1 MDPIV
6 PKIKR
11 TYMQGFAALCL
22 SLSLATPNAW
32 GAAHRDDGDDS
43 YRFLA
48 GLVDKGL
55 FDLAAKEGHKFLEQH
70 ASHAKADL
78 ARYRLAGALF
88 ELKRNPEAAEHYA
101 KLAQL
106 EGFEYRAESN
116 FRLGQCQLDAGQLD
130 DAKQAF
136 QKVRQLG
143 QVYLNGP
150 ATFFLGETELR
161 QGDLK
166 SAEAHYASF
175 LEEYKDAEYLGA
187 ARRGLVWCAW
197 KSQATALTIQRAKDF
212 LKRHGEEPGS
222 DEMRILLGEAL
233 LEQGEAQ
240 QALLSFREVRSQ
252 EFGDAQRRGAG
263 FALAAQAE
271 HAAAAGE
278 FAHLLR
284 DFPKSRFAAEARL
297 QLGLQALRSGN
308 TKAALRALKLATRD
322 ADPEAYYWLAEA
334 QRESGDPRAAL
345 DALQAALKLDPEAG
359 LQARIHGARGDLLS
373 ALGRSDEALAAYSES
388 GSDYAL
394 YAAAVTSLNEGD
406 HGRAVELVERML
418 QLNPKSKYRLQAL
431 LVRGEAHFSA
441 GRGELAIASFNEV
454 LESKPAA
461 AQAAQAL
468 ARIAWSHYRAERPA
482 EALAGF
488 ERLVQT
494 YPEEASSEE
503 GLYMLGRI
511 ALELGQ
517 ETKALD
523 VGRTYLKRYAAGAWR
538 AEVLFACG
546 QAESAEAALPH
557 FEQLIREAPEH
568 PLLAAALLELGDRR
582 SKLGQVEAA
591 MLHYQELLRSQ
602 RNSELVP
609 EARYGLGWCL
619 YSTGDFPAS
628 AEQLN
633 QAAAH
638 RGASQALRAAALEL
652 AVWAHSKAGDP
663 LGASTA
669 WRGLLALGGDQSASF
684 ESLRTVLGAWSA
696 AQKPRQAQG
705 LLEEFLRAAKD
716 PELTTKALLE
726 SAYLALESG
735 DLALAESRVQRAE
748 GSSKVVA
755 GVAEASFFVGEA
767 RFAEGDHGRA
777 AKLYQGALREPN
789 PMHANAFYKLGFA
802 RMEQGDMAAAAEAF
816 GGLVEQ
822 HAESELFGEALF
834 LRGEAEYQ
842 LKALEACILSFGR
855 LLQEAP
861 EHQVLPKALF
871 RMGIAQ
877 GQLERWPE
885 CETSLTLL
893 ARKAPEFPNLSE
905 AELWRGRSLA
915 AQRKRRAAR
924 QAFERVLSLD
934 KGELAARARLGIGKL
949 LEDEGRGE
957 EALSEYLKVAYLY
970 AHDEEVAEAL
980 FRAGTCLEAQ
990 GNREQAISQYQEVLA
1005 KHPGAAFAKQAK
1017 ARLSELGRGA

>member
-6 PKIKR
+6 QKIKR
-11 TYMQGFAALCL
+11 NYLQGCAALCL
-22 SLSLATPNAW
+22 VLSLATPNAW
-32 GAAHRDDGDDS
+32 GAMHPDDGDDS

-55 FDLAAKEGHKFLEQH
+55 FDLAAKEGNKFLEQH
-70 ASHAKADL
+70 ASHPKADL
-78 ARYRLAGALF
+78 ARFRLAGALF
-88 ELKRNPEAAEHYA
+88 ELKRNPEAAGHYA
-101 KLAQL
+101 KLAKL

-130 DAKQAF
+130 AAKQAF
-136 QKVRQLG
+136 REVQQLG
-143 QVYLNGP
+143 QAYLNGP
-150 ATFFLGETELR
+150 ATFFLGETEFR

-166 SAEAHYASF
+166 AAEAHYASF
-175 LEEYKDAEYLGA
+175 LKEHKDAEYLAA

-197 KSQATALTIQRAKDF
+197 KSQATELTIQRAKDF

-233 LEQGEAQ
+233 LEQDQPQE
-240 QALLSFREVRSQ
+240 ALLSFREVRSQ
-252 EFGDAQRRGAG
+252 EYGDAHRRGAG
-263 FALAAQAE
+263 FALAAQGE

-278 FAHLLR
+278 FALLLR

-308 TKAALRALKLATRD
+308 TEAALRALTLATRD
-322 ADPEAYYWLAEA
+322 RDPEAYYWLAEA
-334 QRESGDPRAAL
+334 QRESGDSRAAL
-345 DALQAALKLDPEAG
+345 GALEAALKLDPEAA

-406 HGRAVELVERML
+406 HGRAVDLVERML

-441 GRGELAIASFNEV
+441 GRGEQAIAAFREV
-454 LESKPAA
+454 LENQPEG
-461 AQAAQAL
+461 AQAAQAM
-468 ARIAWSHYRAERPA
+468 ARIAWSHYQAERPA
-482 EALAGF
+482 EALASF

-494 YPEEASSEE
+494 YPQEESSQE

-517 ETKALD
+517 KPRALEA
-523 VGRTYLKRYAAGAWR
+523 GRSYLKRYSAGAQR

-546 QAESAEAALPH
+546 QAESAEASLPY
-557 FEQLIREAPEH
+557 FERLIREQPEH
-568 PLLAAALLELGDRR
+568 DLVAAALLELGDRR
-582 SKLGQVEAA
+582 SKLGQLEAA
-591 MLHYQELLRSQ
+591 MLNYQELLQSQ
-602 RNSELVP
+602 PNSELLP

-619 YSTGDFPAS
+619 YSTGNFQGS

-633 QAAAH
+633 QAAGH
-638 RGASQALRAAALEL
+638 RRASKALRGAALEL

-663 LGASTA
+663 LGASAA
-669 WRGLLALGGDQSASF
+669 WRALRALGGDQNASF

-696 AQKPRQAQG
+696 AQKPQQAQG
-705 LLEEFLRAAKD
+705 LLQEFLQAAED

-748 GSSKVVA
+748 DTSRVVA
-755 GVAEASFFVGEA
+755 GVAEACFFVGEA
-767 RFAEGDHGRA
+767 RFAEGDHERA

-802 RMEQGDMAAAAEAF
+802 LMEQGDMAAAAEAF

-834 LRGEAEYQ
+834 LRGEAQYQ

-855 LLQEAP
+855 LLKEAP

-905 AELWRGRSLA
+905 AELWRGRALA

-949 LEDEGRGE
+949 LEAEGRGE

-990 GNREQAISQYQEVLA
+990 GNREQASAQYEEVLA
-1005 KHPGAAFAKQAK
+1005 KHPKAAFASQAK
-1017 ARLSELGRGA
+1017 QRLSELGRGS